1 MMQSG
6 RRIWGRN
13 AKQPGRWQKPLSRFF
28 FCVKIDIIL
37 QVWYCIDEMNVI
49 RQQEASA

>member
-13 AKQPGRWQKPLSRFF
+13 AKQPGRRQKPLSRFF
-28 FCVKIDIIL
+28 FRIKIYIIL
-37 QVWYCIDEMNVI
+37 QAWYCIGEMNVI

>member
-6 RRIWGRN
+6 RRIWGHN
-13 AKQPGRWQKPLSRFF
+13 AKQPGKWQKPLSRFF
-28 FCVKIDIIL
+28 SRFKIDIIL
-37 QVWYCIDEMNVI
+37 QVWYCIGEMNVI

>member
-13 AKQPGRWQKPLSRFF
+13 AKQPGRRQKPLPRFF
-28 FCVKIDIIL
+28 FRVKIDIIL
-37 QVWYCIDEMNVI
+37 QVWYCIGEMNVI
-49 RQQEASA
+49 RRQEASA